1 MVFIAGKFSADE
13 ILCQIP
19 PHTLRIDLQA
29 RRWKSDTDPESAIT
43 DSNDNGIPIEF
54 ILLGFVPFYGNLG
67 MRDHEEFIRI
77 SYIGVSPNHRLL
89 PPRCV
94 STSIISGKSSQKNF
108 ISYFQTLYNNRI
120 NVGEVITSTKF
131 VQKSFNERDPMTGAD
146 GAKINYNALEFR
158 DRPASNEEE
167 TKLIA
172 DISAW
177 LEGDG
182 GELVSS
188 ALRSNIS
195 GAHLVELPLGE
206 DHAKIKAA
214 FDEAHPKQ
222 LDGTTSKT
230 PQSLPSAT
238 TAVPSSEAP
247 APAATEKGGE
257 APSSKKPAGKREL
270 TEEQKEALKAAGLD
284 F

>member
-29 RRWKSDTDPESAIT
+29 RRWKSDTDPDAAIT

-54 ILLGFVPFYGNLG
+54 ILLGFTPYFGNLG
-67 MRDHEEFIRI
+67 MRSHEEFIRI
-77 SYIGVSPNHRLL
+77 SYIGVTPSHRLL

-94 STSIISGKSSQKNF
+94 CTSIISGKSSQKNF

-146 GAKINYNALEFR
+146 GAKINYNALEFK
-158 DRPASNEEE
+158 DRPAQTDEER
-167 TKLIA
+167 KLIE
-172 DISAW
+172 DIAAW
-177 LEGDG
+177 LDAGSGD
-182 GELVSS
+182 LVAS
-188 ALRSNIS
+188 ALRSSIPGSN
-195 GAHLVELPLGE
+195 LVELPLGE
-206 DHAKIKAA
+206 DHAAIKEA
-214 FDEAHPKQ
+214 FIEANPKR
-222 LDGTTSKT
+222 LEGT
-230 PQSLPSAT
+230 
-238 TAVPSSEAP
+238 AP
-247 APAATEKGGE
+247 AGLAAL
-257 APSSKKPAGKREL
+257 PAGAGTPGAKPEAAEPPAPKKATAKKEL
-270 TEEQKEALKAAGLD
+270 TEEQKAALQAAGLD

>member
-29 RRWKSDTDPESAIT
+29 RRWKSDTDPDAAIT

-54 ILLGFVPFYGNLG
+54 ILLGFTPYFGNLG
-67 MRDHEEFIRI
+67 MRSHEEFIRI
-77 SYIGVSPNHRLL
+77 SYIGVTPSHRLL

-94 STSIISGKSSQKNF
+94 CTSIISGKSSQKNF

-146 GAKINYNALEFR
+146 GAKINYNALEFK
-158 DRPASNEEE
+158 DRPAQTDEER
-167 TKLIA
+167 KLIE
-172 DISAW
+172 DIAAW
-177 LEGDG
+177 LDAGSGD
-182 GELVSS
+182 LVAS
-188 ALRSNIS
+188 ALRSSIPGSN
-195 GAHLVELPLGE
+195 LVELPLGE
-206 DHAKIKAA
+206 DHGAIKEA
-214 FDEAHPKQ
+214 FIEANPKR
-222 LDGTTSKT
+222 LEG
-230 PQSLPSAT
+230 A
-238 TAVPSSEAP
+238 AP
-247 APAATEKGGE
+247 AGLAAL
-257 APSSKKPAGKREL
+257 PAGAGTPGAKPEAAEPPAPKKATAKKEL
-270 TEEQKEALKAAGLD
+270 TEEQKAALQAAGLD

>member
-29 RRWKSDTDPESAIT
+29 RRWKSDTDPDAAIT

-54 ILLGFVPFYGNLG
+54 ILLGFTPYFGNLG
-67 MRDHEEFIRI
+67 MRSHEEFIRI
-77 SYIGVSPNHRLL
+77 SYIGVTPSHRLL

-94 STSIISGKSSQKNF
+94 CTSIISGKSSQKNF

-146 GAKINYNALEFR
+146 GAKINYNALEFK
-158 DRPASNEEE
+158 DRPAQNDDER
-167 TKLIA
+167 KLIE
-172 DISAW
+172 DIAAW
-177 LEGDG
+177 LDAGSGD
-182 GELVSS
+182 LVAS
-188 ALRSNIS
+188 ALRSSIPGSN
-195 GAHLVELPLGE
+195 LVELPLGE
-206 DHAKIKAA
+206 DHGAIKEA
-214 FDEAHPKQ
+214 FMEANPKR
-222 LDGTTSKT
+222 LEGTA
-230 PQSLPSAT
+230 PAGLASLPAGAGT
-238 TAVPSSEAP
+238 PGAKTETAEPPAAKKAP
-247 APAATEKGGE
+247 A
-257 APSSKKPAGKREL
+257 KKEL
-270 TEEQKEALKAAGLD
+270 TEEQKAALQAAGLD

>member
-29 RRWKSDTDPESAIT
+29 RRWKSDTDPDAAIT

-54 ILLGFVPFYGNLG
+54 ILLGFTPYFGNLG
-67 MRDHEEFIRI
+67 MRSHEEFIRI
-77 SYIGVSPNHRLL
+77 SYIGVTPSHRLL

-94 STSIISGKSSQKNF
+94 CTSIISGKSSQKNF

-146 GAKINYNALEFR
+146 GAKINYNALEFK
-158 DRPASNEEE
+158 DRPAQTDEER
-167 TKLIA
+167 KLIE
-172 DISAW
+172 DIAAW
-177 LEGDG
+177 LDAGSGD
-182 GELVSS
+182 LVAS
-188 ALRSNIS
+188 ALRSSIPGSN
-195 GAHLVELPLGE
+195 LVELPLGE
-206 DHAKIKAA
+206 DHAAIKEA
-214 FDEAHPKQ
+214 FIEANPKR
-222 LDGTTSKT
+222 LWGT
-230 PQSLPSAT
+230 
-238 TAVPSSEAP
+238 AP
-247 APAATEKGGE
+247 AGLAALPVGAGTPGAKPEAAEPPAPKKAT
-257 APSSKKPAGKREL
+257 AKKEL
-270 TEEQKEALKAAGLD
+270 TEEQKAALQAAGLD